1 MIKVNEEDNTI
12 TITHESGEEE
22 AFKIL
27 FYYTNPE
34 RKKDFFF
41 IYKDEKPEDVIVMGS
56 SDGKEL
62 SEVTPEEFEEA
73 QEMFET
79 YENDPKIAEAK
90 K

>member
-1 MIKVNEEDNTI
+1 M
-12 TITHESGEEE
+12 
-22 AFKIL
+22 A
-27 FYYTNPE
+27 
-34 RKKDFFF
+34 
-41 IYKDEKPEDVIVMGS
+41 S

-62 SEVTPEEFEEA
+62 QEVTDEEFEEA

>member
-1 MIKVNEEDNTI
+1 MIEIKDNTMI
-12 TITHESGEEE
+12 VTHEDGSEESL
-22 AFKIL
+22 KIL
-27 FYYTNPE
+27 FYYNNPE
-34 RKKDFFF
+34 RKKDFYF
-41 IYKDEKPEDVIVMGS
+41 IYKEDDPENVIVMAS

-62 SEVTPEEFEEA
+62 QEVNDEEFEEA